1 MPSYVTG
8 LDIGSHQIKGIV
20 AEERRD
26 GTLSVVSVVHHPS
39 EGFQKGVLVDVDEA
53 TRVLRELVL
62 DLQKISKKATQNVFV
77 NMNSSQV
84 HARNSRGIA
93 AVARADREIQQ
104 DDIDRVIQASQA
116 VKLQP
121 NHVVLHNIIRE
132 YFVDD
137 VGDIHDPLGMT
148 GHRLEV
154 STLMIESF
162 APQVSLL
169 LKTLERVGIRVE
181 GLIFNP
187 FASARAVLSKRQKDL
202 GSLLIDFGFGTT
214 SFVVYE
220 ENKVSYTKSIP
231 VGMGYVTNDIAMG
244 LKISVDAAEELKLT
258 YGHAIAKEI
267 SKKDLI
273 NLEEFEEGNTGQVP
287 RRFVGE
293 IIEVRLAEILELIN
307 NEMKVLGRNVQLPG
321 GAVIVGGGTKLP
333 GMTELVKRELK
344 LHTQIGFPNL
354 DSFEILNPTHRELLD
369 DPVFSTAVGLVSWGN
384 FENERA
390 RGIKGVM
397 RNFFENLIP

>member
-1 MPSYVTG
+1 MPAYITG
-8 LDIGSHQIKGIV
+8 IDIGSHEIKGIV
-20 AEERRD
+20 AEEKRD
-26 GTLSVVSVVHHPS
+26 GQFSIISVIHHPS
-39 EGFQKGVLVDVDEA
+39 EGFHKGVLVDVDGA
-53 TRVLRELVL
+53 TQVLRGLVL
-62 DLQKISKKATQNVFV
+62 DLQKISKKTTQNVFV
-77 NMNSSQV
+77 NVNSDQIQ
-84 HARNSRGIA
+84 ARNSRGIA

-104 DDIDRVIQASQA
+104 DDVDRVIQASQA

-121 NHVVLHNIIRE
+121 NHIVLHNIIRE
-132 YFVDD
+132 YLVDD

-154 STLMIESF
+154 STLMIEAF
-162 APQVSLL
+162 TPQVTLL
-169 LKTLERVGIRVE
+169 IKTLERVGIHIE

-187 FASARAVLSKRQKDL
+187 LASARSVLTKRQKDL
-202 GSLLIDFGFGTT
+202 GTILIDFGFGTT

-220 ENKVSYTKSIP
+220 ENKVSYTKTIP

-244 LKISVDAAEELKLT
+244 LKISVDAAEKLKLT

-267 SKKDLI
+267 SKKDVI
-273 NLEEFEEGNTGQVP
+273 ELEEFEKGNTGQVP

-307 NEMKVLGRNVQLPG
+307 NEVKALGRDVQLPG

-354 DSFEILNPTHRELLD
+354 DNFEILNPTHRELLD
-369 DPVFSTAVGLVSWGN
+369 DPVFSTATGLLSWGDV
-384 FENERA
+384 ETGGTHRTW
-390 RGIKGVM
+390 GVVK
-397 RNFFENLIP
+397 NFFENLIP